1 MSEIILAQTLTPAHF
16 PSSLPS
22 RNIKFI
28 SFVAFVSALEAWLSA
43 FARSVSKRGLV
54 RSLVACRSVRSV
66 SLVFP

>member
-43 FARSVSKRGLV
+43 FARSVSKRTQREL
-54 RSLVACRSVRSV
+54 SV
-66 SLVFP
+66 SVAFSSQRILRRS